1 MIAEIGHYALVLALG
16 LALIQGSVPLIGVRL
31 RDRRSG
37 RDGAAARL
45 GAIRFCRDLLRGLD
59 RLLCRLRFLGLQCV
73 REFAFGDAAYLQI
86 HERVGKPRRLDAA
99 LGADPERVRRDGRGL
114 RPQSAGEPARQ
125 CARRSGLDR
134 GGVLSLYSRELESVP
149 AHRERA
155 GRGTRPQSAVAGYR
169 ARDPSA
175 VSLSRLCRLFDFV
188 FVCHCR
194 VDRRP
199 HRCGLGALCAAMDPD
214 RLDLHD
220 ARHRHG
226 FVLGLLRTRL
236 GRMVVL
242 GSGRECIADAVDR
255 GHGAPSFRGGDGKA
269 RRAQGL
275 DHPACH
281 SVLFAVADRHF
292 PGALGR
298 SDVGAFLR
306 HRSDARRL
314 YPGDPCL
321 LHRRRARALCLAR
334 AGAPAGRHVRA
345 DLARRRACLQQSLS
359 DHGLRDRVHRHA
371 LSARARSDH
380 RRKNLGRRAVFQR
393 DLRAAC
399 SFRC

>member
-1 MIAEIGHYALVLALG
+1 M
-16 LALIQGSVPLIGVRL
+16 
-31 RDRRSG
+31 
-37 RDGAAARL
+37 
-45 GAIRFCRDLLRGLD
+45 
-59 RLLCRLRFLGLQCV
+59 
-73 REFAFGDAAYLQI
+73 
-86 HERVGKPRRLDAA
+86 
-99 LGADPERVRRDGRGL
+99 GADPERVRRDGCDLG
-114 RPQSAGEPARQ
+114 PEFAGEPARQ

-188 FVCHCR
+188 FVRHCR

-199 HRCGLGALCAAMDPD
+199 HRRGLGALCAAMDPR

-226 FVLGLLRTRL
+226 FVLGLLRTGL
-236 GRMVVL
+236 GRLVVL
-242 GSGRECIADAVDR
+242 GPGRECLADAVDR
-255 GHGAPSFRGGDGKA
+255 GDGASSFRGGDGKA
-269 RRAQGL
+269 RRAQSL

-281 SVLFAVADRHF
+281 SVLLPLADRHI

-298 SDVGAFLR
+298 ADIGAFLR

-314 YPGDPCL
+314 YPGNPCL
-321 LHRRRARALCLAR
+321 LHRRRARALRMAR
-334 AGAPAGRHVRA
+334 ARAAAGRYLRA
-345 DLARRRACLQQSLS
+345 DFARRRACFQQSLS

-371 LSARARSDH
+371 VSARARSRH
-380 RRKNLGRRAVFQR
+380 GRKNLGWRTVFQR
-393 DLRAAC
+393 DVRTACRSAAGRRSLRSVAVLEARRSSGRGAAADGSAC
-399 SFRC
+399 RRGHRRRDGLS